1 MKLLIVESPGKTKKI
16 QSFLGS
22 DWKVMAS
29 VGHVR
34 DLPTN
39 TMGVA
44 APDFTPHYTETERGR
59 EVLARLGDAAKS
71 ADEIY
76 LATDPDRE
84 GEAIAWHIEDA
95 LKLKGAKRVTFA
107 EITEK
112 AVKKAIDQAHVL
124 DMQLVHAQE
133 GRRVLDR
140 LCGYMVSDL
149 VSIAVGQRGLSAGR
163 VQSPAVRLVVDR
175 ERAIRN
181 FKVTTHYGVELTF
194 EAVDNITDGW
204 KASWNSKPWL
214 EDGQDYILDKS
225 VAEKVAE
232 LRTLSVIDSKE
243 SESRSAP
250 PAPFTTS
257 TLQQAASNALKFSP
271 KTTMSL
277 AQRLYEQ
284 GHITYMRT
292 DSPNFSEDFTAE
304 ARAFCEAQGW
314 PVINKPRTWKS
325 KEGAQEAHEAI
336 RPTHIEIEEAG
347 ETADEKKLYQL
358 IRLRSLACML
368 EDALFAVR
376 EVVLEG
382 EAEGKIAQFVG
393 KGRTLVKEGWKIV
406 MSSDQ
411 TEDPDEKQEPNNPVP
426 ELVIGSLITAL
437 EGKLQTK
444 KTNPPKRFT
453 ESSLVAELEKKGIGR
468 PSTYA
473 AILDNIIAGR
483 NYLELNKRN
492 LVPTELGE
500 KIVDSLVGVFSFLD
514 FDFTKEME
522 DALDAIAEGKAN
534 YQEVVTQAYNQLDSE
549 SLSFRR
555 ERHLLCPKCGS
566 GNFRH
571 LVKAATKK
579 DSKTYD
585 FFACN
590 DCKSTY
596 DNVDGKPVE
605 RSKPAAEET
614 SFPCFACGQPL
625 SHIKGEKNGKP
636 YDFFA
641 CPDKKNCGSTFSN
654 QDGKPVEKKQP
665 GLSEYTCKKCGKA
678 LIHRKGISKKT
689 NKPYNLFACS
699 GFPKCKVSYSALDDD
714 TPDWEKERE

>member
-1 MKLLIVESPGKTKKI
+1 MSGI
-16 QSFLGS
+16 
-22 DWKVMAS
+22 
-29 VGHVR
+29 
-34 DLPTN
+34 
-39 TMGVA
+39 
-44 APDFTPHYTETERGR
+44 
-59 EVLARLGDAAKS
+59 
-71 ADEIY
+71 
-76 LATDPDRE
+76 ATS
-84 GEAIAWHIEDA
+84 
-95 LKLKGAKRVTFA
+95 L
-107 EITEK
+107 
-112 AVKKAIDQAHVL
+112 
-124 DMQLVHAQE
+124 
-133 GRRVLDR
+133 
-140 LCGYMVSDL
+140 
-149 VSIAVGQRGLSAGR
+149 QRWF
-163 VQSPAVRLVVDR
+163 D
-175 ERAIRN
+175 
-181 FKVTTHYGVELTF
+181 H
-194 EAVDNITDGW
+194 
-204 KASWNSKPWL
+204 
-214 EDGQDYILDKS
+214 
-225 VAEKVAE
+225 
-232 LRTLSVIDSKE
+232 
-243 SESRSAP
+243 
-250 PAPFTTS
+250 
-257 TLQQAASNALKFSP
+257 
-271 KTTMSL
+271 
-277 AQRLYEQ
+277 
-284 GHITYMRT
+284 
-292 DSPNFSEDFTAE
+292 
-304 ARAFCEAQGW
+304 
-314 PVINKPRTWKS
+314 
-325 KEGAQEAHEAI
+325 
-336 RPTHIEIEEAG
+336 
-347 ETADEKKLYQL
+347 

-500 KIVDSLVGVFSFLD
+500 KTVDNLVGVFSFLD

-534 YQEVVTQAYNQLDSE
+534 YQDVVTQAYNQLDSE

-590 DCKSTY
+590 DCKAYMT
-596 DNVDGKPVE
+596 
-605 RSKPAAEET
+605 T
-614 SFPCFACGQPL
+614 
-625 SHIKGEKNGKP
+625 
-636 YDFFA
+636 
-641 CPDKKNCGSTFSN
+641 
-654 QDGKPVEKKQP
+654 
-665 GLSEYTCKKCGKA
+665 
-678 LIHRKGISKKT
+678 
-689 NKPYNLFACS
+689 
-699 GFPKCKVSYSALDDD
+699 
-714 TPDWEKERE
+714 